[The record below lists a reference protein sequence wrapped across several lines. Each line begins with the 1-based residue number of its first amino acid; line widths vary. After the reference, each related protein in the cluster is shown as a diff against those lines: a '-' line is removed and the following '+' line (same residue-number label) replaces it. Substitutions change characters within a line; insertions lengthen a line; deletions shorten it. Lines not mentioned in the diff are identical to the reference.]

1 MVTELPHYL
10 VPTAADTQNAG
21 LSTFVL
27 GVDLGQSIDPTALAL
42 IERRV
47 TATGQHEPRPGR
59 QEGATEWR
67 PIVQIGF
74 WIRAVELVPLG
85 TRYQNVTAR
94 VAERHQQA
102 SELGQTEL
110 VLFFGCLGK
119 GHTPIHQCLDGC
131 GSIVHQ

>member
-10 VPTAADTQNAG
+10 VPTSQDQNNAG
-21 LSTFVL
+21 LSTFTL
-27 GVDLGQSIDPTALAL
+27 GVDLGQSIDPTALTL

-47 TATGQHEPRPGR
+47 TATGKHEPRPGR
-59 QEGATEWR
+59 QEGATEWS

-102 SELGQTEL
+102 S
-110 VLFFGCLGK
+110 
-119 GHTPIHQCLDGC
+119 
-131 GSIVHQ
+131 